1 MTMTAPVSASGSA
14 AAPTVPRLVLLAAGM
29 FAIGTDSFVIAPLLS
44 HIAHDLDV
52 GIATAAQLI
61 TAYALA
67 YALGSPFIAAV
78 TARWPRRRA
87 LATGLTI
94 FVLANVGAA
103 FAPSFAAL
111 LVARA
116 LAGFGAALFAP
127 VASATAT
134 GLVTAERRGRALSI
148 MMIGLSGATALG
160 SPLGTLVGSVL
171 SWRAVFLLVAALA
184 ATVAVVIVLTI
195 RDGVEA
201 DGTSVSERLRPLRMT
216 SVLVTLLT
224 TFLVLTGLYV
234 SYTYIS
240 VIFDRATGNDGVGM
254 AILQSIWGFSG
265 VVGATIAGRLTDRLG
280 SGMMVRLMLVF
291 LILDF
296 ALMPWASASA
306 GSAAAAMLVWGD
318 LRVGLCRAPAASAG
332 RHCPAVGID
341 SLGALY
347 DGCLWRDVRLG
358 DCRRAGL
365 AGDRPAS
372 TALGRSRADPV
383 GAHRRRM
390 CAPAAQTR
398 VHGRARSVKHT
409 GSPHGRGTIDISFSK
424 NDNRINGN
432 RIYLNYSARRRTNAC
447 GPALA
452 ALAQT
457 SLGGR
462 HGSVE
467 AIFSHDHPRGRR
479 R

>member
-1 MTMTAPVSASGSA
+1 MTAPVSASGSA
-14 AAPTVPRLVLLAAGM
+14 VPSTAAPRLVLLAAGM

-44 HIAHDLDV
+44 HIAHDLDI

-87 LATGLTI
+87 LATGLAI
-94 FVLANVGAA
+94 FVLANGGAA

-184 ATVAVVIVLTI
+184 AALAVVIVLTI
-195 RDGVEA
+195 RDGVEV
-201 DGTSVSERLRPLRMT
+201 DGASVSEQLRPLRMT
-216 SVLVTLLT
+216 SVLVTLVT

-265 VVGATIAGRLTDRLG
+265 IVGATIAGRLTDRWG
-280 SGMMVRLMLVF
+280 SGMVVRLMLVL

-306 GSAAAAMLVWGD
+306 GGAAAAMLVWGICAWGFVVPQQHRLVD
-318 LRVGLCRAPAASAG
+318 IAPQSASILLALYTM
-332 RHCPAVGID
+332 AVYGGTSASGIV
-341 SLGALY
+341 GALALQAI
-347 DGCLWRDVRLG
+347 DPHQLPLVGVALILS
-358 DCRRAGL
+358 GL
-365 AGDRPAS
+365 IVDE
-372 TALGRSRADPV
+372 
-383 GAHRRRM
+383 
-390 CAPAAQTR
+390 C
-398 VHGRARSVKHT
+398 
-409 GSPHGRGTIDISFSK
+409 
-424 NDNRINGN
+424 
-432 RIYLNYSARRRTNAC
+432 ARRRRKR
-447 GPALA
+447 LSMA
-452 ALAQT
+452 A
-457 SLGGR
+457 
-462 HGSVE
+462 HG
-467 AIFSHDHPRGRR
+467 A
-479 R
+479 